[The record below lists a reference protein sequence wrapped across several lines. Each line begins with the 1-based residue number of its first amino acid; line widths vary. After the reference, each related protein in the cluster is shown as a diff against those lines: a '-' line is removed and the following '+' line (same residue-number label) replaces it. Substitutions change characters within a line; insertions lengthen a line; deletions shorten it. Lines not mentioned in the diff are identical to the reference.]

1 MHLKLASTYYSLN
14 LTNGQEWSCTCAE
27 TVSNVA
33 VVGIPNASALATGD
47 VDSATA
53 NGGIGLDPVFQS
65 WSHLWSLDVTGEQD
79 QYYNM
84 TQVQI

>member
-1 MHLKLASTYYSLN
+1 MTSNGCSPALFRQCLN
-14 LTNGQEWSCTCAE
+14 I
-27 TVSNVA
+27 A

-47 VDSATA
+47 VESATVS
-53 NGGIGLDPVFQS
+53 GGIGLDPVFQI

-84 TQVQI
+84 TQVQMCHT